1 MPNCPLGF
9 VYRAVC
15 IRTLKSIWDRKS
27 TKDYYISSVKRS
39 IKNIKPIIV
48 IDDNNF
54 SSECFLINKTLDGF
68 ETHHDA
74 VLCRQIESIGLY
86 MKTKYNIQKST
97 KSQSDKDNYCKLNE
111 LRNYRHKELETK
123 DEKAFNKFVKDLK

>member
-1 MPNCPLGF
+1 MKIVITGGMGF
-9 VYRAVC
+9 VG
-15 IRTLKSIWDRKS
+15 
-27 TKDYYISSVKRS
+27 SSLINKLDLDMNEVF
-39 IKNIKPIIV
+39 II
-48 IDDNNF
+48 DNF
-54 SSECFLINKTLDGF
+54 STNVNKTLDGF
-68 ETHHDA
+68 EAHHEA

-123 DEKAFNKFVKDLK
+123 DEKSFNKFIKGL

>member
-27 TKDYYISSVKRS
+27 TKDYYISSVKRT
-39 IKNIKPIIV
+39 IKNIKPIVV
-48 IDDNNF
+48 IDDNDF

-68 ETHHDA
+68 ETYHDA

-111 LRNYRHKELETK
+111 LRNYRHKELEPK
-123 DEKAFNKFVKDLK
+123 DEKDFNKFVKEL

>member
-27 TKDYYISSVKRS
+27 TKDYYISSVKRT
-39 IKNIKPIIV
+39 IKNIKPIVV
-48 IDDNNF
+48 IDDNDF

-68 ETHHDA
+68 ETYHDA

-111 LRNYRHKELETK
+111 LRNYRHKELEPK
-123 DEKAFNKFVKDLK
+123 DEKDFNKFVKELD